1 MTFPLDIAGRTFA
14 TAPELAQAVLRD
26 ARAGGGTV
34 VSGERPSIWLAG
46 AVRSGALSEALA
58 RGLIGALVQQGEP
71 AGLVEAARLAA
82 NLDLGD
88 VGPLLGAALDALD
101 VGVLLKPV
109 PGEGQSSVEDV
120 VLRSWAALAS
130 SDDPEQLRRLLT
142 GLRGAGLRSLELRAV
157 LSHAD
162 ASVIEELLPD
172 ILAEELLPDEGRVLV
187 VALDREPSVAAAIA
201 AVLAALPPVRR
212 EAVWRRMV
220 ASRPA
225 LEHDEAMRMAW
236 AVDRPT

>member
-34 VSGERPSIWLAG
+34 VSGERPSMWLTG
-46 AVRSGALSEALA
+46 AVRTGALSEPLAL
-58 RGLIGALVQQGEP
+58 GLIGALVQQGEP

-82 NLDLGD
+82 DLDLGD
-88 VGPLLGAALDALD
+88 VGPLFGAALDALD

-130 SDDPEQLRRLLT
+130 SADPEQLRRLLI

-172 ILAEELLPDEGRVLV
+172 ILAEELLADEGEVLV
-187 VALDREPSVAAAIA
+187 AALDRDPAVRAAIG
-201 AVLAALPPVRR
+201 AVIAALSPTRR
-212 EAVWRRMV
+212 AAVWRRMV
-220 ASRPA
+220 ACRPA
-225 LEHDEAMRMAW
+225 LEGDDAARAAW
-236 AVDRPT
+236 GIDGAA